1 MINRETGSND
11 IFAMLDAIGS
21 DNESDIDNLLED
33 SDTEYVAE
41 EPVPADNEDSH
52 DVLTP
57 EANIHIEN
65 TASSSTDPPRKK
77 LKHATASLKWQR
89 KPKLIKRKNCEL
101 EAKILLDLPVNPS
114 PLRVFESTTRL
125 NDLVSL
131 ICDQTNLYAEQN
143 GRTFRTTPEE
153 VRAFLGVNFMMAICK
168 LPNIKC
174 YWHADEYI
182 GNEGIRNV
190 LTRTRFLEILQNLHF
205 ADNNTSDTSDKGY
218 KLRTVINHLNK
229 AFQAAMSDADR
240 QSIDEHMTKF
250 KGRNSCKQYIKNK
263 PIKWGFKWW
272 CRCSS
277 TTGYLYEFNL
287 YLGKKEKTEIG
298 LGESVVLNLSQ
309 KLEGSYCTLYF
320 DNFFN
325 SPLLVNKLYE
335 KGLYCVGT
343 VRKDRRNMAVMP
355 NDSNMKRGDIEFQFS
370 ENIAAV
376 KWFDNRGVTLVG
388 TALEGCDQISSV
400 SRRAKGQSSKVTVPC
415 PKMVKDYNSNM
426 GGVDLLD
433 QKTAVYR
440 LDRKS
445 SGGRYYL
452 RLFFDLMDMCMVNSH
467 IVYKECYP
475 TGMELLD
482 FKVLVAKSL
491 IASYNSRQ
499 RIAPPTR
506 VSRRSF
512 LPADVPLHLPI
523 IQSTRGKCRYC
534 YVSGTENKTS
544 FQCNT
549 CGVYLCLVAGRNSR
563 NCFAAFHTD
572 M

>member
-1 MINRETGSND
+1 M
-11 IFAMLDAIGS
+11 
-21 DNESDIDNLLED
+21 
-33 SDTEYVAE
+33 
-41 EPVPADNEDSH
+41 
-52 DVLTP
+52 
-57 EANIHIEN
+57 
-65 TASSSTDPPRKK
+65 
-77 LKHATASLKWQR
+77 
-89 KPKLIKRKNCEL
+89 
-101 EAKILLDLPVNPS
+101 
-114 PLRVFESTTRL
+114 
-125 NDLVSL
+125 
-131 ICDQTNLYAEQN
+131 
-143 GRTFRTTPEE
+143 
-153 VRAFLGVNFMMAICK
+153 
-168 LPNIKC
+168 
-174 YWHADEYI
+174 
-182 GNEGIRNV
+182 
-190 LTRTRFLEILQNLHF
+190 RFLEILQNLHF
-205 ADNNTSDTSDKGY
+205 ADNNTSNTSDKGY

-287 YLGKKEKTEIG
+287 YLGKKEKTELG

-343 VRKDRRNMAVMP
+343 VRKDRRSMAVLP
-355 NDSNMKRGDIEFQFS
+355 NDSNMKQGDIEFQFS

-376 KWFDNRGVTLVG
+376 KWFDNHGVTLVG

-400 SRRAKGQSSKVTVPC
+400 SHHAKGQSSKVTVTC

-445 SGGRYYL
+445 SGRRYYL
-452 RLFFDLMDMCMVNSH
+452 RLFFHLMDMCMVNSH
-467 IVYKECYP
+467 IVYKECYL

-491 IASYNSRQ
+491 IGSYNSRQ
-499 RIAPPTR
+499 RIAPPTH

-523 IQSTRGKCRYC
+523 IQSTQGKCRYY
-534 YVSGTENKTS
+534 YVSGTENEMS